1 MGSDLGLCSQN
12 IVELLT
18 SLILVDL
25 ILMLH
30 SHQMD
35 LMETNI
41 LAPSQSAFVHSTLNV
56 HLLCMYISVSNWQ
69 QLIFFNKQLKDRLE
83 CLGAH
88 ISLLTNKQLEDR
100 QECSSVRI
108 FFLQTTCMLALPASS
123 SKMNQSV
130 QMYVYSSF

>member
-30 SHQMD
+30 SYQMD
-35 LMETNI
+35 LMESNI
-41 LAPSQSAFVHSTLNV
+41 LAPSQSAFVHSTLKV

-69 QLIFFNKQLKDRLE
+69 QLNFFSKQLKDRLE
-83 CLGAH
+83 CLGA
-88 ISLLTNKQLEDR
+88 QY
-100 QECSSVRI
+100 
-108 FFLQTTCMLALPASS
+108 LQQA
-123 SKMNQSV
+123 V
-130 QMYVYSSF
+130 